1 MAIGIGGSYLGPL
14 FVHTAMQFDEQ
25 CKDRASGRCV
35 WWHVAGLYN
44 NAASKQCWWRP
55 L

>member
-25 CKDRASGRCV
+25 CKDRASGRCGCGL
-35 WWHVAGLYN
+35 HAAAAVA
-44 NAASKQCWWRP
+44 S
-55 L
+55 